1 MKRTRYINSKWRVP
15 PSRSVEDVFADLE
28 PNPVSVELYRIM
40 QPGRTDFLT
49 TLPWYERSLADVQAR
64 FGGGLYKI
72 VVRYR
77 GRVRGAR
84 VFEISGPPIDDR
96 T

>member
-1 MKRTRYINSKWRVP
+1 MRRTRYINRKWRVP

-28 PNPVSVELYRIM
+28 SDPVSVQLYRIL
-40 QPGRTDFLT
+40 QSGRCVFLT
-49 TLPWYERSLADVQAR
+49 TLAWYERSLADVAAR

-77 GRVRGAR
+77 GRLKGTR
-84 VFEISGPPIDDR
+84 VFEIWGPPIDDK